1 MKNISTWG
9 QSRPLARR
17 KVRADKFI
25 DVQGVRTRYLEAG
38 VEHGGVPVILV
49 HGYNGSCDYFMP
61 HTIPSLAVERHVLA
75 LDMPGNGLSGKL
87 PVHSLDAYTDFLDSF
102 IGALGFEQV
111 DLLGHSMGGQLAIA
125 AVARH
130 PRRFRMLVLVDSAG
144 LPELVKTQWL
154 APIKMLTDSSLRQV
168 RMYPTFVKI
177 GMRARAGREGFNII
191 RSSSI
196 RRELKQLN
204 IPTLIV
210 WGSRDR
216 VVPLE
221 HGAFMAKHIPGA
233 RLAIIRGAGHMPFYE
248 KPRECG
254 RLILSFLRSP
264 AEPLT
269 QDNQQAVESSSE
281 QIAAV
286 AE

>member
-9 QSRPLARR
+9 PRPSRPLARR
-17 KVRADKFI
+17 KVRADNFI
-25 DVQGVRTRYLEAG
+25 DVRGVRTRYLEAG
-38 VEHGGVPVILV
+38 VEHGGVPLVLV
-49 HGYNGSCDYFMP
+49 HGYNGSCDYWMP
-61 HTIPSLAVERHVLA
+61 HTIPSLAAERHVIA

-87 PVHSLDAYTDFLDSF
+87 PSHSLEAYSDFLEGF
-102 IGALGFEQV
+102 VTALGYEQV
-111 DLLGHSMGGQLAIA
+111 DLVGHSMGGQLAIA
-125 AVARH
+125 AVARYPH
-130 PRRFRMLVLVDSAG
+130 RFRKLVLMDSAG
-144 LPELVKTQWL
+144 LPELVKAQWL

-177 GMRARAGREGFNII
+177 SMRARAGREGLNII
-191 RSSSI
+191 RRSSI

-248 KPRECG
+248 KPRECS
-254 RLILSFLRSP
+254 RLILSFLQS
-264 AEPLT
+264 ADGPLAQSIEDT
-269 QDNQQAVESSSE
+269 EVVNSE
-281 QIAAV
+281 
-286 AE
+286 